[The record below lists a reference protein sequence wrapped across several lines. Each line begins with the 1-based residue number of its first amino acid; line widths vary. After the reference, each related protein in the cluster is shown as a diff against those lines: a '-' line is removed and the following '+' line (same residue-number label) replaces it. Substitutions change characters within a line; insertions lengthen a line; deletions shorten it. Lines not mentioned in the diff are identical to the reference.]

1 MVVKYFI
8 FIKIRSVFKLLAA
21 MTLNFIIDFQT
32 KNENSS
38 VSE

>member
-21 MTLNFIIDFQT
+21 MTELFVYDAKLYNRLS
-32 KNENSS
+32 N
-38 VSE
+38 